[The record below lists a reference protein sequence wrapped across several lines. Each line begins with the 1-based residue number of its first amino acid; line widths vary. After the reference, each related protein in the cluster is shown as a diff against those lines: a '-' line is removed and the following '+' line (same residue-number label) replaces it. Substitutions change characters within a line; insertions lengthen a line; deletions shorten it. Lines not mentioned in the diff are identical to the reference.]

1 MRRGPIETKY
11 EISGSKSSSGNSNSG
26 KVVTSPSLSSIS
38 SEDEELL
45 KALDS
50 ISRLRKGF
58 VHLQVQQLRD
68 RRRLNLYSEN
78 NKTNRNEMFIASI
91 AETAVFVI
99 AALFQIY
106 FVRTWFANR
115 AKVIAQNGNRL
126 GSTKLSA

>member
-1 MRRGPIETKY
+1 
-11 EISGSKSSSGNSNSG
+11 
-26 KVVTSPSLSSIS
+26 
-38 SEDEELL
+38 
-45 KALDS
+45 
-50 ISRLRKGF
+50 
-58 VHLQVQQLRD
+58 
-68 RRRLNLYSEN
+68 
-78 NKTNRNEMFIASI
+78 MFIASI